1 MKAYFLKFLN
11 LEEKNQ
17 SVFKKNKKFSS
28 FKVKLINKIS
38 LPNYYFYF
46 FTKLDSKHPKLISSK
61 STKT

>member
-28 FKVKLINKIS
+28 FKVKLINIIS

-46 FTKLDSKHPKLISSK
+46 LKN
-61 STKT
+61 KTPNIQN